1 VVTPQNPEDLIM
13 TTATTTPAA
22 AAVLGETTQHRT
34 PRNWPDAVAAAA
46 LSYVTRKTFFDF
58 TGPAAT
64 RDAGEEGAEEI
75 AAATIFRVMAGPDI
89 PAGVPLK
96 RWLARACRYSRLTR
110 GYDSGLERK
119 RERHHL
125 ELEEALSG
133 PYQGASMDARQVDPA
148 RALAA
153 AEDAAQNGITEVI
166 PHHASERMKYRK
178 TRRTYHYQTMR
189 GGPIYRR
196 VVILG
201 AVWHKVQIATQI
213 TIEKTARSP
222 EDWTGTRWN
231 NHAEAT
237 HQHWLAEK
245 AEVAAAR
252 LEQRPAEPIPF
263 PATVGRR
270 QANPVDAMPF
280 PYARHADR
288 TELLWNWIG
297 TVTVAA
303 RGMPSERYRHVPEPM
318 PQPIPSTEPSRPI
331 VSVDARRGWVVTAD
345 WDAYTPELRYPGS
358 RVTDATPEQL
368 EQRQR
373 EYLDAKL
380 Q

>member
-1 VVTPQNPEDLIM
+1 MNRNDIVARFDEPMAFLIACQTAEQERTKAAQQKQRE
-13 TTATTTPAA
+13 TT
-22 AAVLGETTQHRT
+22 LDETTQHRT

-46 LSYVTRKTFFDF
+46 LRYVARKTRFDF
-58 TGPAAT
+58 TGDAAT

-75 AAATIFRVMAGPDI
+75 AAATICRVMAGPDV

-133 PYQGASMDARQVDPA
+133 PYRGASMDARQVDPA

-153 AEDAAQNGITEVI
+153 AEEAIYDGISEAI

-178 TRRTYHYQTMR
+178 TRRTYHYQAMR

-201 AVWHKVQIATQI
+201 AVWHRVQIATQI
-213 TIEKTARSP
+213 TIEKTARSR

-231 NHAEAT
+231 NHAEAA

-245 AEVAAAR
+245 AEVADAKR
-252 LEQRPAEPIPF
+252 EKRPAEPIPF
-263 PATVGRR
+263 PPTVLRR
-270 QANPVDAMPF
+270 RVDPAGAVPF
-280 PYARHADR
+280 PVAHHATYTR
-288 TELLWNWIG
+288 ITWTWAE
-297 TVTVAA
+297 TVAA
-303 RGMPSERYRHVPEPM
+303 AAAQ
-318 PQPIPSTEPSRPI
+318 PQRTAKYAGPAPTPPRQSAPIGAHCPLVI
-331 VSVDARRGWVVTAD
+331 GRRD
-345 WDAYTPELRYPGS
+345 L
-358 RVTDATPEQL
+358 ATH
-368 EQRQR
+368 
-373 EYLDAKL
+373 
-380 Q
+380 

>member
-1 VVTPQNPEDLIM
+1 M

-22 AAVLGETTQHRT
+22 AAVLGEATQHRT

-46 LSYVTRKTFFDF
+46 LSYITRRTRFDF
-58 TGPAAT
+58 TGAAAT

-75 AAATIFRVMAGPDI
+75 AAATICRVMAGPDI
-89 PAGVPLK
+89 PAGTPIK
-96 RWLARACRYSRLTR
+96 RWLARACRYARLTR
-110 GYDSGLERK
+110 GYDTGLERT

-133 PYQGASMDARQVDPA
+133 PFKGASMDARQADPA
-148 RALAA
+148 RTAAA
-153 AEDAAQNGITEVI
+153 AEEATYNGISAVI
-166 PHHASERMKYRK
+166 PHHASERMRYRK

-201 AVWHKVQIATQI
+201 ALWHRVQIATQI
-213 TIEKTARSP
+213 TIEKTARSR
-222 EDWTGTRWN
+222 EDWTGSRWN
-231 NHAEAT
+231 NSAEAS

-245 AEVAAAR
+245 AEVAEAKR
-252 LEQRPAEPIPF
+252 EGRPAEPIPF
-263 PATVGRR
+263 PPTVGRR
-270 QANPVDAMPF
+270 QAKPVDAMPF

-288 TELLWNWIG
+288 TELLWDWGSAVI
-297 TVTVAA
+297 VAA
-303 RGMPSERYRHVPEPM
+303 RGMPSPRYRHVPDPM
-318 PQPIPSTEPSRPI
+318 PQPIPSTEPRQSI

-345 WDAYTPELRYPGS
+345 ENAFTPELKYPGS

-373 EYLDAKL
+373 EWLEAKL

>member
-1 VVTPQNPEDLIM
+1 MNRNDIVARFDEPMAFLIDCQTAEQERTKAAQQKQRE
-13 TTATTTPAA
+13 TT
-22 AAVLGETTQHRT
+22 LDETTQHRT

-46 LSYVTRKTFFDF
+46 LRYVTRRTRFDF

-75 AAATIFRVMAGPDI
+75 AAATICRVVAGPDI

-133 PYQGASMDARQVDPA
+133 PYRGASMDARQVDPA

-153 AEDAAQNGITEVI
+153 AEEAIENGISAVI

-201 AVWHKVQIATQI
+201 AVWHRVQIATQI
-213 TIEKTARSP
+213 TIEKTARSR

-231 NHAEAT
+231 NIAEAT
-237 HQHWLAEK
+237 HQHWMAEK
-245 AEVAAAR
+245 AEVADAKK
-252 LEQRPAEPIPF
+252 EKRPAEPIPMP
-263 PATVGRR
+263 PAVLRR
-270 QANPVDAMPF
+270 RVNPADAVPF

-288 TELLWNWIG
+288 TDIDWQWLVA
-297 TVTVAA
+297 VTVAA
-303 RGMPSERYRHVPEPM
+303 REGRRPGARSGARYTGPAPT
-318 PQPIPSTEPSRPI
+318 PAQQSAPIGAHCPLTLG
-331 VSVDARRGWVVTAD
+331 RRD
-345 WDAYTPELRYPGS
+345 L
-358 RVTDATPEQL
+358 AT
-368 EQRQR
+368 
-373 EYLDAKL
+373 Y
-380 Q
+380 

>member
-1 VVTPQNPEDLIM
+1 MDYNDIAARFDEPLAFSNACQ
-13 TTATTTPAA
+13 TAEQERMKAA
-22 AAVLGETTQHRT
+22 QQKQRETTLDEKTKHRT
-34 PRNWPDAVAAAA
+34 PRHWPAPVAAAA
-46 LSYVTRKTFFDF
+46 LRFVTRKTFFDF

-75 AAATIFRVMAGPDI
+75 VAATLCRVMAGPDI

-96 RWLARACRYSRLTR
+96 RWLARACRYARLTR

-133 PYQGASMDARQVDPA
+133 PYKGASMDARQVDPA

-153 AEDAAQNGITEVI
+153 AEDAIENGIFEAI

-201 AVWHKVQIATQI
+201 AVWHRVQIATQV

-222 EDWTGTRWN
+222 EGWTGSRWN
-231 NHAEAT
+231 NHAEAGF
-237 HQHWLAEK
+237 QHWQAEK
-245 AEVAAAR
+245 AEVGDAKR
-252 LEQRPAEPIPF
+252 ENRPAEPIPF
-263 PATVGRR
+263 
-270 QANPVDAMPF
+270 MSHIHYS
-280 PYARHADR
+280 PY
-288 TELLWNWIG
+288 L
-297 TVTVAA
+297 TVAIA
-303 RGMPSERYRHVPEPM
+303 ILLSGICDERAVVELVWN
-318 PQPIPSTEPSRPI
+318 T
-331 VSVDARRGWVVTAD
+331 VSVRILRVGD
-345 WDAYTPELRYPGS
+345 TPHR
-358 RVTDATPEQL
+358 
-368 EQRQR
+368 
-373 EYLDAKL
+373 
-380 Q
+380 